1 MSSIKPFRQFLEASD
16 EFNLMKDLED
26 IGAKERTWT
35 KEQVYSALEDVDWSF
50 HFDGRII
57 DDDSF
62 EYSFDERR
70 LEVTASFMG
79 AYVGEFDTNALW
91 KELQSNL
98 YDMKIDKDAE
108 LDEDEDFY
116 TMDKIS
122 DAFYS
127 VDYEQIADQFIA
139 DSDYYEEV
147 EIDIEGRDRGGGVL
161 DVAASAT
168 FDVSNIVIDGGYLV
182 DQVIDNL

>member
-1 MSSIKPFRQFLEASD
+1 
-16 EFNLMKDLED
+16 
-26 IGAKERTWT
+26 
-35 KEQVYSALEDVDWSF
+35 
-50 HFDGRII
+50 
-57 DDDSF
+57 
-62 EYSFDERR
+62 
-70 LEVTASFMG
+70 MG

-139 DSDYYEEV
+139 DSDYYNDV
-147 EIDIEGRDRGGGVL
+147 EIDIEGRDQGGGVL